1 MIKTQRVR
9 MVAGFACL
17 VLGCGGGTDGSPA
30 PSGERENGGKG
41 GQAAAGT
48 GGTAG
53 HLPSAG
59 SSASSG
65 SAGNSGNSGS
75 AADPPDEGGS
85 GGAPA
90 VTCDE
95 PHARPSG
102 APALTVGAWTN
113 VSPAGVPFNDGAFTQ
128 GMAIDP
134 CDPSTLYL
142 TVCSFDVE
150 GDKAGLYKSTDAGAT
165 WERTSLLDEPIR
177 IRIDPHDSNHLYA
190 VDGVRGNSQGFSVS
204 FDGGKTFEH
213 PQAFV
218 DLKTSADM
226 FQYDTY
232 DLAVDPTDFAHVL
245 VSHHSAWGWTDTKWN
260 TNSGV
265 LESKDGGVSWLVHE
279 PLEGWGSGHAI
290 NFLYEPTLGLG
301 DSDTWLLG
309 TQGAGMFRTSDAGK
323 TWTKVADIGIQHG
336 GGSVYYDK
344 AGILYASGANKNL
357 RSTDNGLTWTPISDP
372 RGYNAVFGDG
382 QLLYTAP
389 GFGPTSFFT
398 SPEGEGTTWT
408 PFTPDQPFDSGP
420 FEMALD
426 RTNGILYAAC
436 WGDGLWALKLP

>member
-1 MIKTQRVR
+1 
-9 MVAGFACL
+9 
-17 VLGCGGGTDGSPA
+17 
-30 PSGERENGGKG
+30 
-41 GQAAAGT
+41 
-48 GGTAG
+48 
-53 HLPSAG
+53 
-59 SSASSG
+59 
-65 SAGNSGNSGS
+65 
-75 AADPPDEGGS
+75 
-85 GGAPA
+85 
-90 VTCDE
+90 
-95 PHARPSG
+95 
-102 APALTVGAWTN
+102 
-113 VSPAGVPFNDGAFTQ
+113 VPFHDGAFTQ

-142 TVCSFDVE
+142 TVCSFDVV
-150 GDKAGLYKSTDAGAT
+150 GDEAGLYKSTDAGAT

-190 VDGVRGNSQGFSVS
+190 VDGVRGDTQGFSVS
-204 FDGGKTFEH
+204 FDAGKSFEH
-213 PQAFV
+213 PAAFV

-265 LESKDGGVSWLVHE
+265 LESKDGGLSWLVHE

-290 NFLYEPTLGLG
+290 NFLFNPELGLG

-344 AGILYASGANKNL
+344 AGILYASGANSNL
-357 RSTDNGLTWTPISDP
+357 RSTDNGLTWTAISDP

-382 QLLYTAP
+382 QSLYTAP

-408 PFTPDQPFDSGP
+408 PFTPNQQFDSGP

-426 RTNGILYAAC
+426 RTNGILYTAS
-436 WGDGLWALKLP
+436 WGDGLWALKLAP